1 MPFDLVEPS
10 DVTKIPLFSLQPQ
23 TTLFNLVE
31 HLDRQKEWSFKTFG
45 PKSNLQ
51 GLLQHILKEL
61 IEIEAKPD
69 DIDEWIDVVILA
81 FDGAWR
87 QGYSSEDIARALF
100 RKQYKNELRKWPDW
114 RTVPE
119 GQAIEHIKDSGDE
132 ENKT

>member
-1 MPFDLVEPS
+1 
-10 DVTKIPLFSLQPQ
+10 
-23 TTLFNLVE
+23 
-31 HLDRQKEWSFKTFG
+31 
-45 PKSNLQ
+45 
-51 GLLQHILKEL
+51 
-61 IEIEAKPD
+61 
-69 DIDEWIDVVILA
+69 VILA